1 MSQIREL
8 APTEGRAL
16 VEGGALLLDVREQ
29 DEWDAGHA
37 TDASH
42 IPLTEL
48 ESRVAEV
55 PADRPIVVICRSGA
69 RSLRAAE
76 YLTALG
82 HEAHNLAGGSRAWV
96 EAGLPFVTDTG
107 DPGVVV

>member
-1 MSQIREL
+1 MIREL
-8 APTEGRAL
+8 EPIEGRDL
-16 VEGGALLLDVREQ
+16 VESGALLLDVREQ

-37 TDASH
+37 TGASH

-48 ESRVAEV
+48 EGRAGEV

-76 YLTALG
+76 YLDALG

-96 EAGLPFVTDTG
+96 EAGLPFVTDAG
-107 DPGVVV
+107 DAGVVI